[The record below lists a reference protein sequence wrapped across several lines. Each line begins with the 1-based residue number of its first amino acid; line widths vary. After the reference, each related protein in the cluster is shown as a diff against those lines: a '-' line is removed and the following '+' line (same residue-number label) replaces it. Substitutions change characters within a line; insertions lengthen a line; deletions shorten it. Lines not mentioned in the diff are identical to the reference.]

1 MKDFG
6 LSDGECCER
15 LWSYL
20 RRFSRMT
27 KEMRP
32 STRSD
37 LLSDALIY
45 YSSNSINKLG
55 RLIICIIC
63 TYTINYY
70 PVNTLPQRMKKA
82 LSTKED
88 AQANL
93 DSLIND
99 SPIKFTTSDIERWY
113 QIECMA
119 EVNSQGKLHLNI
131 IFHLLHTCR
140 EP

>member
-1 MKDFG
+1 M
-6 LSDGECCER
+6 
-15 LWSYL
+15 
-20 RRFSRMT
+20 
-27 KEMRP
+27 
-32 STRSD
+32 
-37 LLSDALIY
+37 
-45 YSSNSINKLG
+45 YSIVH
-55 RLIICIIC
+55 

-99 SPIKFTTSDIERWY
+99 SPIKFSTSDIERWY

-119 EVNSQGKLHLNI
+119 EVNSTQGKLHPNVL
-131 IFHLLHTCR
+131 FHLLCTFM
-140 EP
+140 